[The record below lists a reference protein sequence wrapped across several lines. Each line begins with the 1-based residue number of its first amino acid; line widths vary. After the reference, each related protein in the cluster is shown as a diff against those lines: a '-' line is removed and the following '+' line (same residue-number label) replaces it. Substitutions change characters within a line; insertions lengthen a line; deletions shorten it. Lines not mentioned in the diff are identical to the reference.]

1 MTNTQIIAQHLEI
14 ERGKEQGHCC
24 ICGQDTE
31 IGFKT
36 KNFIKAARFTNYDLM
51 NDINSDVICE
61 NCACCMKEV
70 KLRHSS
76 FVASHKGIIYFCKND
91 IENILFN
98 ISDYVEGEFVVC
110 ITRSFK
116 KPNSFRARVNN
127 DTKKFFI
134 REEDDEYVFDVQKMH
149 NVYEVINELYL
160 YYNKDEIKTGA
171 YNTKQIRKYL
181 GIDKTLE
188 LDNKIKDYRNSK
200 QFDLLLHILNSEKR
214 NEIVKQRLQEEKNAK
229 KSS

>member
-1 MTNTQIIAQHLEI
+1 
-14 ERGKEQGHCC
+14 
-24 ICGQDTE
+24 
-31 IGFKT
+31 
-36 KNFIKAARFTNYDLM
+36 
-51 NDINSDVICE
+51 
-61 NCACCMKEV
+61 
-70 KLRHSS
+70 
-76 FVASHKGIIYFCKND
+76 
-91 IENILFN
+91 
-98 ISDYVEGEFVVC
+98 
-110 ITRSFK
+110 
-116 KPNSFRARVNN
+116 
-127 DTKKFFI
+127 
-134 REEDDEYVFDVQKMH
+134 MH